1 MEART
6 PPQNLEAEASVLA
19 SMMLDQSTIDPVSA
33 ELTAESFYKEG
44 HRKIYN
50 AILKVH
56 RNGDPVDLVAINEAL
71 RVSGQLES
79 VGGPMYLLGLVENLT
94 TAAYTDYYT
103 RVVREKQNL
112 RDYIKK
118 NERVMQAAYDEQD
131 PGEVAAL
138 DQRLSLELSKRT
150 SRSQWADG
158 QGIADATLGAFEES
172 LKRIAQGLSP
182 GLSTGLEE
190 MDNITS
196 GGLQKEGL
204 YIVGARPSVG
214 KTALGLTIGYNVA
227 RNGYNVGAFSHEMS
241 KTIIGARLVAIHK
254 RLDITKIINPRN
266 LSPSLEKQIRLGFQE
281 VAGLPFYMDDNS
293 EMTVD
298 QLYARA
304 RELHLKVGLSVV
316 IVDYLQ
322 LISSG
327 IAQHRGNRTAE
338 VGYIALRL
346 KHLAR
351 ELGVPVIA
359 LSQLNRG
366 VEGRADKMPTMADLR
381 ESGDIENHADGIFLI
396 HREDYYDKFASNAGV
411 ATIICAKNR
420 NGPTGVFEL
429 RYSATATRF
438 DNLDPRY

>member
-6 PPQNLEAEASVLA
+6 PPQNLEAETSVLG
-19 SMMLDQSTIDPVSA
+19 SMLIDQSTIDSVSA
-33 ELTAESFYKEG
+33 TLTDESFYKES

-50 AILKVH
+50 AILKLH
-56 RNGDPVDLVAINEAL
+56 RDGEPVDLVAINEVL

-79 VGGPMYLLGLVENLT
+79 AGGPMYILGLVENLT
-94 TAAYTDYYT
+94 TALYTDYYA
-103 RVVREKQNL
+103 RVVRDKKLL
-112 RDYIKK
+112 RDYIAK
-118 NERVMQAAYDEQD
+118 NQRVMKAAYDEQD
-131 PGEVAAL
+131 PEEVAAL
-138 DQRLSLELSKRT
+138 DQRLSLDLSKST
-150 SRSQWADG
+150 SHSRWADG
-158 QGIADATLGAFEES
+158 QGIADATLEVFEES
-172 LKRIAQGLSP
+172 LRRIAQGLSP
-182 GLSTGLEE
+182 GLSTGLEM
-190 MDNITS
+190 MDSITS

-204 YIVGARPSVG
+204 YIIGARPSVG
-214 KTALGLTIGYNVA
+214 KTALGLTIGYNIA
-227 RNGYNVGAFSHEMS
+227 KNGENVGAFSHEMS
-241 KTIIGARLVAIHK
+241 KAIIGARLVAVHK
-254 RLDITKIINPRN
+254 RLDLTKIINPRN

-281 VAGLPFYMDDNS
+281 VSNLPFYMDDNS

-351 ELGVPVIA
+351 ELGLPVIA
-359 LSQLNRG
+359 LSQLNRA

-396 HREDYYDKFASNAGV
+396 HREDYYDKFADNAGI

-420 NGPTGVFEL
+420 NGPTDTFEL
-429 RYSATATRF
+429 RYSATSTRF
-438 DNLDPRY
+438 DNLHPRY